1 VTTST
6 AQSDVLP
13 ARAPCSAK
21 SGSTVSVERCIAT
34 MSFSSRWA
42 AKDTSFTGRSMWNP
56 SGVGRYEPG
65 CAYSGCGHFSKKSDE
80 YHWLV
85 GTGRGRPSARAI
97 GAGGSRS
104 PPARRCVV

>member
-1 VTTST
+1 MTTST
-6 AQSDVLP
+6 AQSEVRP
-13 ARAPCSAK
+13 ALTVFSAK
-21 SGSTVSVERCIAT
+21 SGSSVSVERCIAM

-42 AKDTSFTGRSMWNP
+42 ANDASLTGRSMWKP
-56 SGVGRYEPG
+56 SLVGRYEPG
-65 CAYSGCGHFSKKSDE
+65 CAYSGCGHFSKNSDE

-85 GTGRGRPSARAI
+85 GTGRGWPSARGS